1 MLTWSVCHAACLIQ
15 LGPEQ
20 PDDKRLV
27 IGSPHA
33 AAMDSIRIG
42 LALRALRI
50 RLGWRQADL
59 AARVGVSQSTI
70 SAIERGRLAAVSV
83 ATLERVAA
91 ALGARLNVS
100 VQWRGEQLD
109 RLLDEAHAALVE
121 IAVRLLRECGWD
133 VAVEVSFAIAGE
145 RGSIDVLAFHL
156 ASGTLLVVEVK
167 SVVPD
172 SQATLHVLDRKV
184 RLAPRIAAERGW
196 QAVTVGRLLIVG
208 DGSTARRR
216 IARLDAPY
224 GTALPDRGQTVRRW
238 LRRPVGPLAGLLF
251 LPYNGQAR
259 TRRTTTG
266 VTRVRRRKD
275 GPRPSDP
282 RHPSASP
289 LVDDKLTYTR
299 AGADLLPT

>member
-1 MLTWSVCHAACLIQ
+1 
-15 LGPEQ
+15 
-20 PDDKRLV
+20 
-27 IGSPHA
+27 
-33 AAMDSIRIG
+33 MDTLRIG

-50 RLGWRQADL
+50 RRGWRQVDL

-70 SAIERGRLAAVSV
+70 SAIERGRLAGVSV

-100 VQWRGEQLD
+100 IQWRGEQLD

-145 RGSIDVLAFHL
+145 RGSIDVLAFHPG
-156 ASGTLLVVEVK
+156 SGSLLVVEVK

-184 RLAPRIAAERGW
+184 RLAPRIAADRGW
-196 QAVTVGRLLIVG
+196 QARMVGRLLIVG

-216 IARLDAPY
+216 IARLEATY
-224 GTALPDRGQTVRRW
+224 GTALPDRGPVVRRW
-238 LRRPVGPLAGLLF
+238 LRQPVGSLAGLLF
-251 LPYNGQAR
+251 LPFNSQAS

-266 VTRVRRRKD
+266 VTRVR
-275 GPRPSDP
+275 G
-282 RHPSASP
+282 AS
-289 LVDDKLTYTR
+289 R
-299 AGADLLPT
+299 GR